1 MPVSFLSPAQ
11 RERYGR
17 YEGNPSA
24 EQLARYF
31 HLDDA
36 DRAAIADKRGEHNRL
51 GYALQLT
58 TVRFLG
64 TFLED
69 LATVPASVLQTL
81 RRQLGLNGTDELVEY
96 AQGEQRWVHAEQI
109 RTEHGYRAL
118 TDRQAGFALA
128 RWLYAQCWTGT
139 A

>member
-17 YEGNPSA
+17 YAGDPTA

-69 LATVPASVLQTL
+69 LAAVPASVLQTL
-81 RRQLGLNGTDELVEY
+81 RRQLELSGADDLVEY

-109 RTEHGYRAL
+109 RTERGRHDSR
-118 TDRQAGFALA
+118 FKA
-128 RWLYAQCWTGT
+128 R
-139 A
+139 

>member
-17 YEGNPSA
+17 YDGDPSA
-24 EQLARYF
+24 EELARYF
-31 HLDDA
+31 HLDEA
-36 DRAAIADKRGEHNRL
+36 DRAAIAGKRGEHNRV

-69 LATVPASVLQTL
+69 LSTVPIAVLQTL
-81 RRQLGLNGTDELVEY
+81 RRQLGLSGPDPLVDY
-96 AQGEQRWVHAEQI
+96 AQGEQRWEHAEQI
-109 RTEHGYRAL
+109 RTEHGYRAVSYTHL
-118 TDRQAGFALA
+118 
-128 RWLYAQCWTGT
+128 
-139 A
+139 

>member
-51 GYALQLT
+51 GYAC
-58 TVRFLG
+58 
-64 TFLED
+64 
-69 LATVPASVLQTL
+69 S
-81 RRQLGLNGTDELVEY
+81 
-96 AQGEQRWVHAEQI
+96 
-109 RTEHGYRAL
+109 
-118 TDRQAGFALA
+118 
-128 RWLYAQCWTGT
+128 
-139 A
+139 